1 MILLFQGRLVLGEVI
16 LGDDRLAEISD
27 SCHGSIS
34 MLSVLN
40 TPPPPTHPVN
50 PYRPLFFPSYL
61 VTNLM
66 GADLNNIVKFQRLS
80 DEHVQFLIYQLLRGL
95 KVITCT
101 MVTCCTSYRCWNRLS
116 IVKPLYPR
124 IQKGSNICSLMF
136 CCGSVRSVWQPA
148 GPAVQPWYPD
158 RRADKNGVPLG
169 RG

>member
-1 MILLFQGRLVLGEVI
+1 MILLFQGRLVLVEVI
-16 LGDDRLAEISD
+16 LGDDRLMEISD

-40 TPPPPTHPVN
+40 TPHPVN
-50 PYRPLFFPSYL
+50 PYHLLFFPSYL

-101 MVTCCTSYRCWNRLS
+101 MVHRLYR
-116 IVKPLYPR
+116 
-124 IQKGSNICSLMF
+124 
-136 CCGSVRSVWQPA
+136 
-148 GPAVQPWYPD
+148 
-158 RRADKNGVPLG
+158 
-169 RG
+169 